1 MNERRIRGLTVE
13 ELDQVSGGAKNG
25 FDTIISVSTHPGKS
39 ANFPDTSTSTTLP
52 HGQAKQL

>member
-1 MNERRIRGLTVE
+1 MKQSRLRGLTVE
-13 ELDQVSGGAKNG
+13 ELDAVAGGVKNG

-39 ANFPDTSTSTTLP
+39 ANFPDVSLSTTLP